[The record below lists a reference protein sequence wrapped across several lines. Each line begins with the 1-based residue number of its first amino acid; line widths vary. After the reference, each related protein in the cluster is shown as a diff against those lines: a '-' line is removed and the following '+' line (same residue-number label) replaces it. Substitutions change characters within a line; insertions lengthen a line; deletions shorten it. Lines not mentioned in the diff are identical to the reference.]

1 MREYDARP
9 LPDRLD
15 MQRGRRHAASMPE
28 PRPPR
33 PSATVLLVRDTS
45 HGLEVFMVERH
56 HQIDFATGALV
67 FPGGQ
72 VDPADADAAL
82 AARCTGGAALDSEAR
97 TLRVAAIR
105 ETFEEAGVLLARRRG
120 QAALLDALTLRGIE
134 ARHRAALNAG
144 ERTLA
149 EIAASEDLELAVD
162 LLVPFAHWITPVFM
176 PKRFD
181 TWFFL
186 AAAPADQVALHD
198 GHESVDSVWITPQNA
213 EAARDAGQ
221 RTIIFPTLLNVR
233 KLGRATSVAAA
244 FENAR
249 SQPIVTVLPRIEQ
262 RGETPTMVLP
272 ANAGYDVVEAP
283 LAEVS

>member
-1 MREYDARP
+1 M
-9 LPDRLD
+9 L
-15 MQRGRRHAASMPE
+15 ASMPE

-33 PSATVLLVRDTS
+33 LSATVLLVRDALP
-45 HGLEVFMVERH
+45 GLEVFMVERH

-72 VDPADADAAL
+72 VDAADADVAL
-82 AARCTGGAALDSEAR
+82 APRCAGAAELDADACV
-97 TLRVAAIR
+97 LRVAAIR

-120 QAALLDALTLRGIE
+120 ERALVGANTLARIE
-134 ARHRAALNAG
+134 ACHRAALNAG

-149 EIAASEDLELAVD
+149 ELAAAEDLELACD

-186 AAAPADQVALHD
+186 VAAPPDQVALHD
-198 GHESVDSVWITPQNA
+198 GHESVDSVWITPAAAETARNA
-213 EAARDAGQ
+213 GR

-233 KLGRATSVAAA
+233 KLGRAKTVADA

-249 SQPIVTVLPRIEQ
+249 REPIVTVLPRIEK
-262 RGETPTMVLP
+262 RGETPMMVLP
-272 ANAGYDVVEAP
+272 ADAGYDVVEAP

>member
-1 MREYDARP
+1 
-9 LPDRLD
+9 
-15 MQRGRRHAASMPE
+15 
-28 PRPPR
+28 
-33 PSATVLLVRDTS
+33 VLLLRDGAA
-45 HGLEVFMVERH
+45 GLEVFMVERH

-72 VDPADADAAL
+72 VDAADADPAL
-82 AARCTGGAALDSEAR
+82 AARCAGAGALDETAR
-97 TLRVAAIR
+97 ALRVAAIR

-120 QAALLDALTLRGIE
+120 AAALVSAAELAGIE
-134 ARHRAALNAG
+134 ARHRAALHAG

-149 EIAASEDLELAVD
+149 EIATHEDLELALD

-181 TWFFL
+181 TWFFVV
-186 AAAPADQVALHD
+186 AAPADQLALHD
-198 GHESVDSVWITPQNA
+198 GHESVDSLWIRPCDA
-213 EAARDAGQ
+213 DSARSAGR

-233 KLGRATSVAAA
+233 KLGRAATVAEALA
-244 FENAR
+244 NAR
-249 SQPIVTVLPRIEQ
+249 REPIVTVLPRIEK

-272 ANAGYDVVEAP
+272 ADAGYDVVEAP